1 MAAKILIADD
11 EAFIR
16 LLILQT
22 LEDLESQGV
31 ILLTA
36 DNGADALAI
45 IQEEEP
51 QLVFLDVMMPKMNG
65 YEVCQMVK
73 HDPRWKHIVVA
84 VLTAKG
90 QEYDRI
96 HSHEVGA
103 DVFITKPFD
112 PDELVGLAH
121 QVLKLV

>member
-1 MAAKILIADD
+1 MSAKILIADD

-22 LEDLESQGV
+22 LEELEFQGV
-31 ILLTA
+31 ALLTA

-45 IQEEEP
+45 IQVEKPEM
-51 QLVFLDVMMPKMNG
+51 VFLDVMMPKLSG
-65 YEVCQMVK
+65 FEVCQMVK
-73 HDPRWKHIVVA
+73 RDPQLQHIFVV

-90 QEYDRI
+90 QEYDRL
-96 HSHEVGA
+96 HSQEVGA

-112 PDELVGLAH
+112 PDILVRLA
-121 QVLKLV
+121 QDVLKLP